1 MDATICVN
9 QEENGLDSRYDR
21 FNLCMLF
28 YIPCEAGYK
37 IERFNFLFR
46 WYNQDVN
53 KNNYQREKNLKTSGK
68 QCIWYFCFLY

>member
-37 IERFNFLFR
+37 IERFNFLFKMIQSR
-46 WYNQDVN
+46 CQQ
-53 KNNYQREKNLKTSGK
+53 KQLPRRKKNLKTSGK
-68 QCIWYFCFLY
+68 QCI